1 MSEPNDKSD
10 KRKQSLYFSGEY
22 LREMEV
28 EARRLDRSLSWIVA
42 RAWEAGRAVVQ
53 RMPDQRADA

>member
-1 MSEPNDKSD
+1 MTTDR
-10 KRKQSLYFSGEY
+10 RKQSLYFSAAY
-22 LREMEV
+22 LKEIEM